1 MVPIFIIQNPRA
13 VYIGFLGAYLWLLLG
28 VALLLAAVGAAHAG
42 RPVNLAAPPHRRMP
56 IAVLEFSTLAQRQ
69 LIEQEIAELNAPRP
83 GQPPD
88 TPSEAWPSDLCPAGL
103 VSRGTCLELRERD
116 PPAQL
121 RRLHTHD
128 VTTARKPDEHL
139 SGIRLCRVI
148 AHQE

>member
-88 TPSEAWPSDLCPAGL
+88 TPARPGRVTSTGRARKQGK
-103 VSRGTCLELRERD
+103 CLELRERD
-116 PPAQL
+116 RPAQL